1 MMHTLFRAFVW
12 AHLVTGSVGLVL
24 FWVSGVFSRKGAA
37 PHRKWGLV
45 FVYCMIF
52 TGTMAIG
59 MSTLT
64 LIDPMATH
72 PHFVEHPIF
81 HDAALVRG
89 LFGWM
94 MQFLA
99 ILTISLAWHGWGA
112 VRHKNNHRAN
122 RSILN
127 VFLQVLVIVAA
138 INTVVHGLLINQ
150 PVMLGLPVVGVA
162 SGVTNLV
169 FAFGDAPKRFAYL
182 IEHTKALVG
191 AAISGYTAFLAF
203 GLVRLMPEEVFSPFL
218 WSIPL
223 IVGLT
228 IIIYHTVRL
237 MRLRGRGASLSD
249 AAPGTRSPAAG
260 AS

>member
-1 MMHTLFRAFVW
+1 MHTLFRVFVW
-12 AHLVTGSVGLVL
+12 AHLMTGTVGLVL
-24 FWVSGVFSRKGAA
+24 FWVSGVFSRKGGA
-37 PHRKWGLV
+37 PHKKWGLV
-45 FVYCMIF
+45 FTYCMLF
-52 TGTMAIG
+52 TGSMAIG

-72 PHFVEHPIF
+72 PHFVTHPMF
-81 HDAALVRG
+81 SDPTLVRG

-94 MQFLA
+94 MQYLA

-112 VRHKNNHRAN
+112 VRNKRNHVAN
-122 RSILN
+122 RGVLN
-127 VFLQVLVIVAA
+127 VFLQFLVIVAA
-138 INTVVHGLLINQ
+138 VNTAVHGLLIGQ

-169 FAFGDAPKRFAYL
+169 FAFGNAPKQFAYL
-182 IEHTKALVG
+182 IEHVKALVG

-223 IVGLT
+223 VVGLT
-228 IIIYHTVRL
+228 IIFYHTFRFVRL
-237 MRLRGRGASLSD
+237 RARGASPRSATPH
-249 AAPGTRSPAAG
+249 AALDLP
-260 AS
+260 

>member
-1 MMHTLFRAFVW
+1 MHELFRALVW
-12 AHLVTGSVGLVL
+12 AHVITGAVGLVL

-37 PHRKWGLV
+37 AHKKWGLV
-45 FVYCMIF
+45 FVYCMLF
-52 TGTMAIG
+52 TGSMAIG

-81 HDAALVRG
+81 KDVELVRG

-112 VRHKNNHRAN
+112 VRYKKNHAAN
-122 RSILN
+122 RGPMN
-127 VFLQVLVIVAA
+127 VFLQLLVIVAA
-138 INTVVHGLLINQ
+138 LNTAVHGLLINQ

-169 FAFGDAPKRFAYL
+169 FAFNDAPKRFAYL
-182 IEHTKALVG
+182 IEHAKALVG
-191 AAISGYTAFLAF
+191 AAISAYTAFLAF
-203 GLVRLMPEEVFSPFL
+203 GLVRLMPEKVFNPLL
-218 WSIPL
+218 WSMPL

-228 IIIYHTVRL
+228 IIIYHTVRFT
-237 MRLRGRGASLSD
+237 RLRTRGATISE
-249 AAPGTRSPAAG
+249 AVPGIGSRAMDVS
-260 AS
+260 